1 MTFRLESR
9 QVAAALV
16 CCLMLVLCR
25 PAQADDP
32 PSAVGSIMKLLKSGR
47 VPATRLGPILELV
60 CSRGNEHDLAFV
72 YQQAL
77 EPNVWS
83 DDLRLKVLDQLA
95 DAASTRKVTPTGDL
109 SGLTKLISPEE
120 ESDPKLQLAAIR
132 LAGLWNVTDAAPALK
147 SLALNPQAPADLQQA
162 ALDALLGLGGDAA
175 TAAIDALV
183 AADQPFANR
192 ARGVAALAS
201 IDLQR
206 AAQLAADALK
216 SAGPQ
221 DDPAPVV
228 DALLDRKGGADA
240 LAAAIENTPP
250 TGDVAKLA
258 LRHMYSVGRSD
269 DALVKILG
277 NLSGMNANPEPPTKE
292 EVAALVQEVNEKGDA
307 ARGERVFRRADL
319 SCTKCH
325 AVSKAGGQI
334 GPDLSAVGASSPV
347 DYLVTSVLD
356 PDQAI
361 KEAYTTKIVL
371 TEDGEVFQG
380 LVVDR
385 TDERLVLKDANGK
398 TSTIPVA
405 DIEDEVEGKSLMPKG
420 LVKFMTHQEL
430 LDVIKFLSMLGKPG
444 TEYAIRSTPRMQR
457 WRVLSP
463 VPESL
468 QSDSANVT
476 VFEDEVLYSTNWLPA
491 YALVNGTLPL
501 DELVA
506 QVKSDVLYVQGEV
519 DVTSAGPI
527 GIRVDSAE
535 GVSLW
540 VDDRDY
546 GSVAEVTHEFPAGRH
561 KITLRIDTRQRAEPG
576 VKLELFRESGSDAE
590 FTVVDGQ

>member
-1 MTFRLESR
+1 MMFRIDSR
-9 QVAAALV
+9 RAVAALAFGLAL
-16 CCLMLVLCR
+16 LLCSPSR
-25 PAQADDP
+25 ADDP

-60 CSRGNEHDLAFV
+60 CSRGNEHDLEFV

-77 EPNVWS
+77 EPDVWS
-83 DDLRLKVLDQLA
+83 AELRLKVLEQLA
-95 DAASTRKVTPTGDL
+95 DAAKTRKVIPAGDL
-109 SGLTKLISPEE
+109 SGLTKLIAPGGET
-120 ESDPKLQLAAIR
+120 DPQLQLAATR
-132 LAGLWNVTDAAPALK
+132 LAGLWSVTDAAPALK
-147 SLALNPQAPADLQQA
+147 SLGLNTEAPAELQQA
-162 ALDALLGLGGDAA
+162 ALDALLGLGDDAA
-175 TAAIDALV
+175 TETIDALV
-183 AADQPFANR
+183 AEDQPFANR

-201 IDLQR
+201 INRDR
-206 AAQLAADALK
+206 AARLAADVLR

-221 DDPAPVV
+221 DDPAPVI

-240 LAAAIENTPP
+240 LAAAIESTPP

-269 DALVKILG
+269 DALVKVLG

-292 EVAALVQEVNEKGDA
+292 EVAALVREVARKGDA

-319 SCTKCH
+319 SCVKCH

-371 TEDGEVFQG
+371 TEAGEVFQG

-398 TSTIPVA
+398 VSTIPVA

-468 QSDSANVT
+468 QSESANIT
-476 VFEDEVLYSTNWLPA
+476 VFEDEVLYSTNWQPA
-491 YALVNGTLPL
+491 YAFVNGTLPL
-501 DELVA
+501 DELVE
-506 QVKSDVLYVQGEV
+506 QVNSDVLYVQGEV

-527 GIRVDSAE
+527 GIRVDSAA
-535 GVSLW
+535 GIALW
-540 VDDRDY
+540 VNDQDY
-546 GSVAEVTHEFPAGRH
+546 GNVVDVEHEFPDGRH
-561 KITLRIDTRQRAEPG
+561 RITLRIDTRQRTEPG
-576 VKLELFRESGSDAE
+576 
-590 FTVVDGQ
+590 